1 MDSQSKILVIDDETY
16 IRESFKDYLE
26 DREYDVVS
34 ADNGR
39 EGLALITSERPD
51 LVMLDLMM
59 PEMGGLEVLKQGN
72 AIMPDLPFIVIS
84 GANRIGDVIRA
95 LRYGAW
101 DYLEKPVHDLSILE
115 HAINKALEK
124 AKLIRENKRY
134 QEQLETMVQERTRE
148 LEAQVAEKEKTM
160 KALAESQSSLV
171 KASRAAGM
179 AEVAT
184 NVLHNVGNVLN
195 SINTCVG
202 VLENRLNKS
211 RMDNVRKVV
220 DMLPDSKKDLSNF
233 LNKDPKGEQVLDYL
247 KSLAQ
252 ALTAE
257 QRAMAEELRQL
268 VTQVDH
274 AKKVIIMQQR
284 YGSVHAVNES
294 FAVDQLIEDA
304 IAMNTDSLKKH
315 GIVLERRFEALQT
328 IVADKH
334 QVLQI
339 LVNLISNAVHA
350 CSEDTTKQKDN
361 WIIIRLYSHG
371 EKYVNVEVKDN
382 GIGIAPENLSRIFQ
396 HGFTTRSFGHGFGL
410 HSGALAAKQ
419 LGGTLTAESAGLGYG
434 ASFTL
439 SLPLF
444 IQEAS

>member
-1 MDSQSKILVIDDETY
+1 MGSQLKILVIDDEIY
-16 IRESFKDYLE
+16 IRSSFEDFLE
-26 DREYDVVS
+26 DREYHVVS
-34 ADNGR
+34 AENGR
-39 EGLALITSERPD
+39 EGLALISSERPD
-51 LVMLDLMM
+51 LVLLDLMM
-59 PEMGGLEVLKQGN
+59 PEMGGLDVLKQGRE
-72 AIMPDLPFIVIS
+72 IIPDLPFIVIS
-84 GANRIGDVIRA
+84 GANRIGDVITA

-115 HAINKALEK
+115 HAVNKALEK

-134 QEQLETMVQERTRE
+134 QEQLETMVRERTRE

-195 SINTCVG
+195 SINTSVG
-202 VLENRLNKS
+202 VLESRFKKS
-211 RMDNVRKVV
+211 RMTNVRKLV
-220 DMLPDSKKDLSNF
+220 DMLPHSHKALITF
-233 LNKDPKGEQVLDYL
+233 LNEDPKGGQVLAYL

-252 ALTAE
+252 ALTQE
-257 QRAMAEELRQL
+257 QKAVGEELRQL
-268 VTQVDH
+268 VNQVDH
-274 AKKVIIMQQR
+274 AKKVIMMQQR
-284 YGSVHAVNES
+284 YGSVHGINES
-294 FAVDQLIEDA
+294 FAVEELVEDA
-304 IAMNTDSLKKH
+304 IAMNIDSLQKH
-315 GIVLERRFEALQT
+315 GIVLERQFDPLPT

-350 CSEDTTKQKDN
+350 CSEDTTRQKDKR
-361 WIIIRLYSHG
+361 IIIRLYSNDK
-371 EKYVNVEVKDN
+371 KYVTIEVKDN
-382 GIGIAPENLSRIFQ
+382 GVGIAPENLSRIFQ

-419 LGGTLTAESAGLGYG
+419 LGGTLTAQSTGIGYG

-439 SLPLF
+439 SLPLSK
-444 IQEAS
+444 QEAS

>member
-1 MDSQSKILVIDDETY
+1 MDSSLKILVIDDETY
-16 IRESFKDYLE
+16 IRASFADYLE
-26 DREYDVVS
+26 DREYHVVS

-39 EGLALITSERPD
+39 DGLALITSERPD
-51 LVMLDLMM
+51 LVLLDLMM
-59 PEMGGLEVLKQGN
+59 PEMGGLEVLKQGKK
-72 AIMPDLPFIVIS
+72 IIPDLPFIVIS

-115 HAINKALEK
+115 HAVNKVLEK

-134 QEQLETMVQERTRE
+134 QQQLENMVRERTRE

-160 KALAESQSSLV
+160 TALAESQSSLV

-195 SINTCVG
+195 SINTSVG
-202 VLENRLNKS
+202 VLESRFKKS
-211 RMDNVRKVV
+211 RMANVRKLV
-220 DMLPDSKKDLSNF
+220 DMLPQSNKAFIAFLKD
-233 LNKDPKGEQVLDYL
+233 DPKGGQVLDYL

-252 ALTAE
+252 ALTQE
-257 QRAMAEELRQL
+257 QKAVGDELRQL

-284 YGSVHAVNES
+284 YGSVHGVNES
-294 FAVDQLIEDA
+294 FAVEQLLEDA
-304 IAMNTDSLKKH
+304 IAMNTDSLQRH
-315 GIVLERRFEALQT
+315 GIALERQFESPQT

-361 WIIIRLYSHG
+361 WILIRLYSADK
-371 EKYVNVEVKDN
+371 KYVKIEVKDN
-382 GIGIAPENLSRIFQ
+382 GVGIAPENLSRIFQ

-419 LGGTLTAESAGLGYG
+419 LGGTLTAQSAGLGYG
-434 ASFTL
+434 TSFTL
-439 SLPLF
+439 SLPLSK
-444 IQEAS
+444 QEAS